1 MNVTVTDTFSS
12 GVLTVYPDGQPQ
24 PTASNLNWVAFQT
37 RPNLVIVPVVNGSV
51 DFFNNSPGTVNIV
64 ADVSGYFSHDT
75 TASTYIPVAPARVLD
90 TRAAIGIGTTTPLA
104 PGQTITLQVAGLP
117 ASGVTAV
124 VLNVTV
130 TEPSDPGVLT
140 VYPADPRPLASNL
153 NWSNGQTVPNLV
165 IVPVVK
171 GTVKIFN
178 NSPGTVHVV
187 ADLNG
192 YFTQ

>member
-1 MNVTVTDTFSS
+1 MCTVVVRS
-12 GVLTVYPDGQPQ
+12 
-24 PTASNLNWVAFQT
+24 A
-37 RPNLVIVPVVNGSV
+37 PNDAVPVQILALRDEFVSRSF
-51 DFFNNSPGTVNIV
+51 DLPGMWWDEHPGVIGGRDQRAGGTWC
-64 ADVSGYFSHDT
+64 VSHV
-75 TASTYIPVAPARVLD
+75 P
-90 TRAAIGIGTTTPLA
+90 
-104 PGQTITLQVAGLP
+104 
-117 ASGVTAV
+117 SGVTAV

-140 VYPADPRPLASNL
+140 VYPDDPRPLASNL

-165 IVPVVK
+165 IVPVVN

-192 YFTQ
+192 YFTH